1 MFEESL
7 RWQGGIRRQQTEGAR
22 SGWSSLGNAEASL
35 RITKRAVRGG
45 TVLAGAVGLVVL
57 GSQAQAVAAVGG
69 PARTVPAKAA
79 KAAVGLPWQA
89 RGAER
94 VNGWQ

>member
-1 MFEESL
+1 M
-7 RWQGGIRRQQTEGAR
+7 
-22 SGWSSLGNAEASL
+22 
-35 RITKRAVRGG
+35 
-45 TVLAGAVGLVVL
+45 LAGAVGLVVL